1 MLAGARVNSFLQNVQ
16 TSSGI
21 YSFTY
26 SMGTG
31 VLSQRIKQLRHE
43 PDHSLP
49 SSAKVINE
57 RSYTSTPQHM
67 PT

>member
-1 MLAGARVNSFLQNVQ
+1 MLAVARVNSLLQNVQ
-16 TSSGI
+16 TNISI
-21 YSFTY
+21 YPAFY

-31 VLSQRIKQLRHE
+31 VPSQRIKQLGHE

-49 SSAKVINE
+49 SSAEVMNGT
-57 RSYTSTPQHM
+57 SYTSTPQHM